1 MAQDVI
7 AIICDCDGTL
17 CPDTTNQLVSA
28 LGINTEE
35 FWNRDVDALVG
46 DGWDHTL
53 AYLNKLL
60 DVTRDRLIDPLS
72 RSKME
77 DVGQQ
82 VEFYP
87 GALDFVRRLQDRLSD
102 NSEYREAGISI
113 EWYIL
118 SSGIE
123 DILRATQLGRIATD
137 IFGCAFDYEPTGRA
151 TTVKRSVTFT
161 EKTKFA
167 HAISKGISGEELRR
181 RPYRVNDAMKEE
193 DKRVPF
199 QNMVYIGDGPSDIP
213 CFSMIKALAG
223 HAIGVWP
230 PEDSELQKEDG
241 ISLSTLSLKWT
252 LNGGGCRRENGPIVR
267 TSSRRWWQNS
277 PAALPWP
284 ATAWRVPGVMW
295 TSCYGRSAPL
305 WNH

>member
-17 CPDTTNQLVSA
+17 CPDTTNQLVSG

-87 GALDFVRRLQDRLSD
+87 GALDFVRRLQDRLSG

-123 DILRATQLGRIATD
+123 DILRATELGRIATD
-137 IFGCAFDYEPTGRA
+137 IFGCAFEYEPTGRA

-230 PEDSELQKEDG
+230 PEDSELKKSFELAQGDRLTVGPYKADYLEGSDLFRMLWRIVEG
-241 ISLSTLSLKWT
+241 IADSMLEK
-252 LNGGGCRRENGPIVR
+252 RH
-267 TSSRRWWQNS
+267 QQF
-277 PAALPWP
+277 
-284 ATAWRVPGVMW
+284 
-295 TSCYGRSAPL
+295 RSAPS
-305 WNH
+305 H

>member
-17 CPDTTNQLVSA
+17 CPDTTNQLVSG

-60 DVTRDRLIDPLS
+60 DVTRDRLTDPLS

-87 GALDFVRRLQDRLSD
+87 GALDFVRRLQDRLSC

-118 SSGIE
+118 
-123 DILRATQLGRIATD
+123 
-137 IFGCAFDYEPTGRA
+137 
-151 TTVKRSVTFT
+151 
-161 EKTKFA
+161 
-167 HAISKGISGEELRR
+167 
-181 RPYRVNDAMKEE
+181 
-193 DKRVPF
+193 
-199 QNMVYIGDGPSDIP
+199 
-213 CFSMIKALAG
+213 
-223 HAIGVWP
+223 
-230 PEDSELQKEDG
+230 
-241 ISLSTLSLKWT
+241 
-252 LNGGGCRRENGPIVR
+252 
-267 TSSRRWWQNS
+267 
-277 PAALPWP
+277 
-284 ATAWRVPGVMW
+284 ATA
-295 TSCYGRSAPL
+295 SAIEGLP
-305 WNH
+305 

>member
-17 CPDTTNQLVSA
+17 CPDTTNQLVSG
-28 LGINTEE
+28 LGIDTHE
-35 FWNRDVDALVG
+35 FWNKDVDALVS

-60 DVTRDRLIDPLS
+60 DLTRDRLIDPLT

-77 DVGQQ
+77 EVGKN

-87 GALDFVRRLQDRLSD
+87 GALDFVGRLQERLSAS
-102 NSEYREAGISI
+102 SEYQEAGISI

-123 DILRATQLGRIATD
+123 DILRASRLGGISTD
-137 IFGCAFDYEPTGRA
+137 IFGCAFEYEPTGRA

-167 HAISKGISGEELRR
+167 HAISKGISGDELRR

-193 DKRVPF
+193 DKRIPF
-199 QNMVYIGDGPSDIP
+199 RNMVYIGDGPSDIP
-213 CFSMIKALAG
+213 CFSMIKAFDG

-230 PEDSELQKEDG
+230 PEDSELKKSFELAQGDRLTVGPYKADYLEGSDLFRMLWRIVEG
-241 ISLSTLSLKWT
+241 IADSMLEK
-252 LNGGGCRRENGPIVR
+252 R
-267 TSSRRWWQNS
+267 QQQF
-277 PAALPWP
+277 
-284 ATAWRVPGVMW
+284 
-295 TSCYGRSAPL
+295 RSAPS
-305 WNH
+305 H